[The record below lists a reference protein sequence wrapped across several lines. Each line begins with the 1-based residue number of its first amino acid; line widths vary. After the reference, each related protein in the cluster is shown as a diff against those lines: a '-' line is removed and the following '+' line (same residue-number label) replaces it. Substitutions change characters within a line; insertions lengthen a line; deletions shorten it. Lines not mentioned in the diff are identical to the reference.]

1 MSGTVASGWHRIQ
14 CDLGSPASWLLQ
26 GQRERLVVSVNTR
39 LFVGASLLA
48 NHAISRAQ
56 QPRQGGSAGKRS
68 TLTNL
73 QFTPDGDHPGAVIA
87 LLYGADCLF
96 QRSLGDVLV
105 LLGNRIDPDRQE
117 IQQLRVTKGGQAQML
132 WPEQVP
138 FSQCIEDA
146 FQ

>member
-1 MSGTVASGWHRIQ
+1 M
-14 CDLGSPASWLLQ
+14 
-26 GQRERLVVSVNTR
+26 
-39 LFVGASLLA
+39 LA

-73 QFTPDGDHPGAVIA
+73 QFTPDGSHAGAIVA
-87 LLYGADCLF
+87 LLYCTNRLL
-96 QRSLGDVLV
+96 QRALGNLLV

-117 IQQLRVTKGGQAQML
+117 IQQLRVTKGRQAQML

-138 FSQCIEDA
+138 FAQCIEDA
-146 FQ
+146 FQQHVGGGDQGIGQRSSVEHGEHLLAATGAAELLGLQHADLAPVPG